1 VLVQLKANLLE
12 STAFRRGEDPRRSSR
27 HRLPFWLYW
36 RCWVMGVGL
45 VWDVD
50 GVLMTIGEGRLGNLG
65 GLPMA

>member
-1 VLVQLKANLLE
+1 
-12 STAFRRGEDPRRSSR
+12 
-27 HRLPFWLYW
+27 
-36 RCWVMGVGL
+36 MGVGL